1 MKSKILIVDDSRV
14 SRMMIRGLVATLC
27 PEWEIIEAATGDEA
41 VALASSARP
50 DFITMDINMPGMSG
64 FDAVR
69 LIQQSHPS
77 IRIAVLTANIQESSR
92 EKAQK
97 LAVKFVQKPATQAAI
112 QQTVDYF
119 RAPL

>member
-69 LIQQSHPS
+69 LIQQTNPT

>member
-14 SRMMIRGLVATLC
+14 SRMMIRGLFTTLC
-27 PEWEIIEAATGDEA
+27 PEWDIIEAATGDEA

-50 DFITMDINMPGMSG
+50 DFITMDINMPGMNG

-69 LIQQSHPS
+69 LIQQSNPT
-77 IRIAVLTANIQESSR
+77 IRIAVLTANVQESSR

-97 LAVKFVQKPATQAAI
+97 LAVKFVQKPATPAAI
-112 QQTVDYF
+112 QQAVDYF
-119 RAPL
+119 CAPL